1 MTMFGK
7 IKQKLKMD
15 FTVTILSSKTN
26 EKIDMFFRIFI
37 CKVKLMVKFIPIW
50 SNVKFLSM

>member
-7 IKQKLKMD
+7 IKQKLKID
-15 FTVTILSSKTN
+15 FTVTLSSKTN